1 MGYRLAR
8 MRARE
13 VLDQGRSGDIL
24 SKICD
29 AVITFLVF
37 ANVTC
42 VMLESV
48 DFIQAQYGVYFSTF
62 EVISVIIFSIEYAL
76 RIWANGSRYDSNA
89 ADVKSPQSMSMIWR
103 GRREYMLSFH
113 GIVDALAI
121 APFYLQAFFPGL
133 DLRILRTLRLL
144 RLFKLSHYS
153 TAIEDLF
160 SAIYEERRS
169 FVAALYL
176 LSIATV
182 LTSTLMYFA
191 EHSYQPEKFASIPSS
206 IYWSIITL
214 TTVGYGDVSPVTW
227 IGKLISIVTA
237 FMGVCVV
244 ALLTGIVANAFSN
257 QMARRKVLFEV
268 QVREALKDGLIDATE
283 REDLE
288 KLRVAFNLSEAQAE
302 ALFEQV
308 QKET

>member
-13 VLDQGRSGDIL
+13 VLDQGRSGDVL

-133 DLRILRTLRLL
+133 DLRI
-144 RLFKLSHYS
+144 
-153 TAIEDLF
+153 
-160 SAIYEERRS
+160 
-169 FVAALYL
+169 
-176 LSIATV
+176 
-182 LTSTLMYFA
+182 
-191 EHSYQPEKFASIPSS
+191 
-206 IYWSIITL
+206 
-214 TTVGYGDVSPVTW
+214 
-227 IGKLISIVTA
+227 
-237 FMGVCVV
+237 
-244 ALLTGIVANAFSN
+244 
-257 QMARRKVLFEV
+257 
-268 QVREALKDGLIDATE
+268 
-283 REDLE
+283 
-288 KLRVAFNLSEAQAE
+288 
-302 ALFEQV
+302 
-308 QKET
+308 